1 MCAEGDIDNRNTGSN
16 DVKIM
21 QEGARIHRKIQHS
34 MGTMYHAEVPLKIEI
49 PLVSDLGIEYV
60 LQVEGRADGIIA
72 DINYDEDGNKEPE
85 SDAII
90 DEIKTMQTDVSLLKE
105 PVYVHKAQA
114 LVYGY
119 IYASQKKLSKI
130 GIQMTYV
137 TPEPETINKF
147 LEEYTFERI
156 EEWFNKLIT
165 GFKRWTDYTFD
176 EKFGFRDYRGG
187 GRSSGRETIGR
198 VAAGAIA
205 MKILKELGINI
216 TAYAKEIGGIGIDYD
231 KFDIAERDNNAF
243 NMPDKEAA
251 EKVKAFAE
259 SKMSVG
265 DSIGGVIECRVTG
278 MMTGIGNPTF
288 EKLDANLAKAIMSIG
303 AVKGFEIG
311 DGFEAAKVTGKYNND
326 EFVMKDGRVGKLT
339 NHSGGVLGGISDGD
353 EIVFRA
359 AVKPTPSISALQETV
374 NKQGEDIEVSIKGRH
389 DPMIVPRA
397 VVVVEAMTALTLV
410 DLIFDNMTA
419 RMDRVK
425 EFYRK

>member
-1 MCAEGDIDNRNTGSN
+1 MYSVNGNCFRISVRNLVEFMCAEGDIDNRYTGSN

-85 SDAII
+85 SDVII

-119 IYASQKKLSKI
+119 IYASQKKLPKI

-176 EKFGFRDYRGG
+176 ERLKRTESIRELKFPYEYREGQKNLCVSVY
-187 GRSSGRETIGR
+187 R
-198 VAAGAIA
+198 AI
-205 MKILKELGINI
+205 E
-216 TAYAKEIGGIGIDYD
+216 
-231 KFDIAERDNNAF
+231 DN
-243 NMPDKEAA
+243 
-251 EKVKAFAE
+251 
-259 SKMSVG
+259 
-265 DSIGGVIECRVTG
+265 
-278 MMTGIGNPTF
+278 
-288 EKLDANLAKAIMSIG
+288 ANLYIQAP
-303 AVKGFEIG
+303 
-311 DGFEAAKVTGKYNND
+311 TG
-326 EFVMKDGRVGKLT
+326 VGKTLSTVFPAVQALGQQMADKIFYLT
-339 NHSGGVLGGISDGD
+339 SKTITRTVAEDTYAILRDSGLHM
-353 EIVFRA
+353 R
-359 AVKPTPSISALQETV
+359 TV
-374 NKQGEDIEVSIKGRH
+374 TL
-389 DPMIVPRA
+389 
-397 VVVVEAMTALTLV
+397 TAK
-410 DLIFDNMTA
+410 D
-419 RMDRVK
+419 
-425 EFYRK
+425 